1 MRYQPVLVEWDDEPF
16 ARKQFVVW
24 TANPHRAGAFAL
36 DWLDYVE
43 RVGVSAE
50 TDVRAV
56 PLDVRLE
63 DAELDAFSPSWGSA
77 EPDGSP
83 SPKDARSSRSPW
95 LVATRSHSLGSTR
108 RRIVSPY

>member
-77 EPDGSP
+77 QNLTGRPAQRMRDLLGLRGSWRR
-83 SPKDARSSRSPW
+83 ARILWDPRG
-95 LVATRSHSLGSTR
+95 AE
-108 RRIVSPY
+108 